1 MAKNEELRPEPQ
13 PAPTHYPEEK
23 KEEKT
28 LEEQMEEIKSW
39 NLDTSHERPPIDA
52 EPVQKT
58 VLPEIEMLA
67 TPFKLWSGFCDHEVE
82 SMEAIGGFI
91 TDQAEEVANDDDTGS
106 FWGNVKR
113 DFCKGI
119 IGDDDVT
126 PASVIGAA
134 MRGGGNFISH
144 GWEGIWTCVG
154 HPYKTTASAG
164 AGIGY
169 AVTHGEE
176 VIDGIEAYWEEFKNM
191 NLNEQLTVGVETV
204 CDVVLAYKSAK
215 ELVNVAKGARKAK
228 NAKKLKAA
236 GALETGGV
244 EGAEI
249 AAEAGEA
256 GGIVGSEGG
265 VAVEGAAG
273 EAGEAIEGVAGKG
286 KIRIESA
293 GNSIKNNL
301 IKKIKDIR
309 GEMPNNNLAKRGN
322 MAVADVDVPGIKDN
336 FLAHSKINSE
346 FDKGADIAEF
356 SYLKPENE
364 RIFTTYVDDKYP
376 RYHDTEAKILEDIAS
391 QITDSNIS
399 GTINL
404 YSELPCCQSCSNIIL
419 EFRRKFP
426 NIKLNVYV
434 E

>member
-91 TDQAEEVANDDDTGS
+91 TDQAEEVAYDDDTGS

-126 PASVIGAA
+126 PVSVIGAA

-191 NLNEQLTVGVETV
+191 NLNEQLTVGVEV
-204 CDVVLAYKSAK
+204 ICDVVLAYKSAK

-228 NAKKLKAA
+228 NAKKLQAA

-244 EGAEI
+244 EGAETTGI
-249 AAEAGEA
+249 AVEAGEV
-256 GGIVGSEGG
+256 GGIVGAEGG
-265 VAVEGAAG
+265 ASVEGAAG
-273 EAGEAIEGVAGKG
+273 EAAEAIDGVAGKG

-293 GNSIKNNL
+293 GESGSKTGTIWNMTEGGGVINGREYSQHAMERMAPDTPQVRAELSRRAEKAAEQL
-301 IKKIKDIR
+301 GYKPGTQKYYEFCKKYVDPRNIPPSVIEDAIASTKPVA
-309 GEMPNNNLAKRGN
+309 GKTTGTFVHET
-322 MAVADVDVPGIKDN
+322 ADVKVIVNANGKVVTVIPK
-336 FLAHSKINSE
+336 
-346 FDKGADIAEF
+346 
-356 SYLKPENE
+356 
-364 RIFTTYVDDKYP
+364 
-376 RYHDTEAKILEDIAS
+376 
-391 QITDSNIS
+391 
-399 GTINL
+399 
-404 YSELPCCQSCSNIIL
+404 
-419 EFRRKFP
+419 
-426 NIKLNVYV
+426 
-434 E
+434 

>member
-1 MAKNEELRPEPQ
+1 MAENEELRPEPQ

-58 VLPEIEMLA
+58 VSPEIEMLA
-67 TPFKLWSGFCDHEVE
+67 TPFKLWSAFCDHEVE

-91 TDQAEEVANDDDTGS
+91 TDQAEEVAYDDDDSDS
-106 FWGNVKR
+106 FWKGIQR

-119 IGDDDVT
+119 IRDDHVT
-126 PASVIGAA
+126 PVSLLGAA
-134 MRGGGNFISH
+134 IAGGGKFIGH
-144 GWEGIWTCVG
+144 GWEGIWTIVG

-164 AGIGY
+164 LGLGY
-169 AVTHGEE
+169 AATHGKE
-176 VIDGIEAYWEEFKNM
+176 VIEGIEESFEEFENM
-191 NLNEQLTVGVETV
+191 NLNEKLAVGVETV

-244 EGAEI
+244 EGAETTGI
-249 AAEAGEA
+249 AVEAGEA

-273 EAGEAIEGVAGKG
+273 EAAEEIEGVAGKG

-293 GNSIKNNL
+293 GESGKYSHTQNL
-301 IKKIKDIR
+301 DGLDKLRKHLTDDVDGLDFEPNKAMMNKIEEMLSDNQKLTGAYKDFYEHELTESMLMKQGQGYNAAHNMALKIHGVQPQALYSPEIIQDYPKWFNKSDYEYWGIKK
-309 GEMPNNNLAKRGN
+309 
-322 MAVADVDVPGIKDN
+322 
-336 FLAHSKINSE
+336 
-346 FDKGADIAEF
+346 
-356 SYLKPENE
+356 
-364 RIFTTYVDDKYP
+364 
-376 RYHDTEAKILEDIAS
+376 
-391 QITDSNIS
+391 
-399 GTINL
+399 
-404 YSELPCCQSCSNIIL
+404 
-419 EFRRKFP
+419 
-426 NIKLNVYV
+426 
-434 E
+434 